1 MTEAENLG
9 EEDRQYGSG
18 KDIGNELIKMLKD
31 NEEAKVRMR
40 QDQHNSRTRTYLS
53 LLKEQFTSDENV
65 LDDTDP
71 KTD

>member
-1 MTEAENLG
+1 MQSVDQEPRHHISKLNTLNQRDLLMTEAENLG

-40 QDQHNSRTRTYLS
+40 
-53 LLKEQFTSDENV
+53 
-65 LDDTDP
+65 
-71 KTD
+71 